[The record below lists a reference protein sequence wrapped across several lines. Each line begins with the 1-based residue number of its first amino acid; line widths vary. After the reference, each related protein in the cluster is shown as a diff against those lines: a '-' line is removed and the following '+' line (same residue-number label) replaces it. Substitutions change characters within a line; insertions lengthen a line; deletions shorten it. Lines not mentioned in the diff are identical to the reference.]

1 MITIRSGI
9 IILSIIFFGT
19 IFYSQTLN
27 KSEDVSYKIKL
38 VGDPIV
44 STWEELEGR
53 YPIIAI
59 TNKER
64 WPYVEALS
72 KKINTKYYQDFKG
85 VFLIDYSGEE
95 YDFFSKI
102 SGKNKVW
109 LLDSFDGSHYAL
121 YPFTKIPAYY
131 YIDNHNIAHGPFY
144 KRGELLQK
152 ALNS

>member
-1 MITIRSGI
+1 MSTIRPGI
-9 IILSIIFFGT
+9 IILSITLFGA
-19 IFYSQTLN
+19 IFYLQILN
-27 KSEDVSYKIKL
+27 KSEDLSYKIKL
-38 VGDPIV
+38 VGEPMV
-44 STWEELEGR
+44 STWAQLEGR

-72 KKINTKYYQDFKG
+72 KKINIKYQQDFKG

-95 YDFFSKI
+95 YDFFSQV

-131 YIDNHNIAHGPFY
+131 YIDKHNIAHGPFY
-144 KRGELLQK
+144 KRSELLQK
-152 ALNS
+152 ALKS